1 MSVSDQ
7 PASPQLTSFNQDHAA
22 VYDERFSKLAPFRD
36 ALHLLSAAV
45 LTPLPE
51 DARVLCVGAGTGAE
65 ILALGAR
72 FPGWHF
78 TAVEP
83 SGPMLNRCREKAAAA
98 GIAERCDFHEGYLD
112 SLPETEPYHAA
123 TSFLVSQF
131 VLIEEN
137 RRDFLRQIAR
147 RLLPG
152 GRLLNADLSADR
164 SSSTYQETLEV
175 WLRLMEYTGLPP
187 EAIVQLRTVY
197 GRDVAI
203 TAPDELEALIASA
216 GFATPVPFLQT
227 GLIRAW
233 STTRV

>member
-7 PASPQLTSFNQDHAA
+7 PATPLTSFNQDHAT

-51 DARVLCVGAGTGAE
+51 NARILCVGAGTGAE
-65 ILALGAR
+65 LLALAAR

-83 SGPMLNRCREKAAAA
+83 SAPMLNRCREKASAA
-98 GIAERCDFHEGYLD
+98 GVADRCDFHEGFLD

-131 VLIEEN
+131 VLIEEK
-137 RRDFLRQIAR
+137 RRDFFREIAK
-147 RLLPG
+147 RLIPG
-152 GRLLNADLSADR
+152 GHLLNADLSADR
-164 SSSTYQETLEV
+164 SSATYAETLEV

-187 EAIVQLRTVY
+187 EAITQLRTIY
-197 GRDVAI
+197 GRDVAV
-203 TAPDELEALIASA
+203 TPPEELESLIASA
-216 GFATPVPFLQT
+216 GFTAPLPFLQT

-233 STTRV
+233 SATRL

>member
-1 MSVSDQ
+1 MSAPDQ
-7 PASPQLTSFNQDHAA
+7 PATPQLTSFNQDHAT

-36 ALHLLSAAV
+36 ALHLLSAAI

-51 DARVLCVGAGTGAE
+51 NARILCVGAGTGAE
-65 ILALGAR
+65 LLALAAR

-98 GIAERCDFHEGYLD
+98 GIADRCDFHEGYLD
-112 SLPETEPYHAA
+112 SLADGEPYHAA

-131 VLIEEN
+131 VLIEEK
-137 RRDFLRQIAR
+137 RRDFFREIAK
-147 RLLPG
+147 RLIPG
-152 GRLLNADLSADR
+152 GHLLNADLSADR
-164 SSSTYQETLEV
+164 ASTAYEETMEV

-187 EAIVQLRTVY
+187 EAIAQLRTVY

-203 TAPDELEALIASA
+203 TPPEELETLIASA
-216 GFATPVPFLQT
+216 GFAAPVPFLQT